1 MGEKKQG
8 SLSKTA
14 IISYGF
20 GGAAT
25 TLIMAFKNRFAMNFM
40 TDIAGVSAA
49 VIGTWMMLITIF
61 DAINDP
67 IIGGM
72 ADRTNTKWGKYR
84 PWMIFGSVA
93 LAVVIVMQFT
103 NPNLGNANLIYFI
116 IVMVLFSI
124 TFTSVQVSW
133 QALNSVMATDPN
145 ERNRLLASRQFLGL
159 VASNAIGIFTIPV
172 ITYFGGGAK
181 GWQIITI
188 IFALVAMSSMWFA
201 AWGARTK
208 DYKDSIPNPQKMS
221 FRGNLKLILNN
232 KAAVLGGL
240 SLAGFQLARNVLSAA
255 DMYYYKYVAEDV
267 SIIAAA
273 ASFTL
278 ILNFAC
284 VPFMPKIVRMFG
296 KKKAAAIGLLVHMF
310 RPIVTMFLGTGM
322 SRNIIILAVVMTFLG
337 NMISNFA
344 LLAMIPDCTD
354 YTEYKYGTNCAA
366 LINSAM
372 TFLQKFGQAFSTFIV
387 GLVLSG
393 AGYAADAAISG
404 QVVDAIMANITFIP
418 MIITAVTLVFLYCY
432 PITEAYGRKMREEL
446 TVRRKQKKA

>member
-172 ITYFGGGAK
+172 VTYFGGGAK
-181 GWQIITI
+181 DGR
-188 IFALVAMSSMWFA
+188 LSRSSLRW
-201 AWGARTK
+201 
-208 DYKDSIPNPQKMS
+208 
-221 FRGNLKLILNN
+221 
-232 KAAVLGGL
+232 
-240 SLAGFQLARNVLSAA
+240 
-255 DMYYYKYVAEDV
+255 
-267 SIIAAA
+267 
-273 ASFTL
+273 
-278 ILNFAC
+278 
-284 VPFMPKIVRMFG
+284 
-296 KKKAAAIGLLVHMF
+296 
-310 RPIVTMFLGTGM
+310 
-322 SRNIIILAVVMTFLG
+322 
-337 NMISNFA
+337 
-344 LLAMIPDCTD
+344 
-354 YTEYKYGTNCAA
+354 
-366 LINSAM
+366 
-372 TFLQKFGQAFSTFIV
+372 
-387 GLVLSG
+387 
-393 AGYAADAAISG
+393 
-404 QVVDAIMANITFIP
+404 
-418 MIITAVTLVFLYCY
+418 
-432 PITEAYGRKMREEL
+432 
-446 TVRRKQKKA
+446 

>member
-1 MGEKKQG
+1 MGERGKS
-8 SLSKTA
+8 SLSRAA

-25 TLIMAFKNRFAMNFM
+25 TLIMAFKNRFAMSFM

-49 VIGTWMMLITIF
+49 TIGTWMMLITIF

-72 ADRTNTKWGKYR
+72 ADRTNTRWGKYR
-84 PWMIFGSVA
+84 PWMMFGAVA
-93 LAVVIVMQFT
+93 LGIVIVMQFT
-103 NPNLGNANLIYFI
+103 NPGLGNANLIYFI
-116 IVMVLFSI
+116 IVMILFSI

-145 ERNRLLASRQFLGL
+145 ERNLLLASRQFLGL
-159 VASNAIGIFTIPV
+159 VASNAIGILTIPV
-172 ITYFGGGAK
+172 VTYFGGGAF
-181 GWQIITI
+181 GWQMITV
-188 IFALVAMSSMWFA
+188 IFAIVAVISMLIA
-201 AWGARTK
+201 AFGARTK
-208 DYKDSIPNPQKMS
+208 DFKGSIPDPQKMS
-221 FRGNLKLILNN
+221 FLGNINIILKN

-267 SIIAAA
+267 TIIATAA
-273 ASFTL
+273 TFTL
-278 ILNFAC
+278 LLNFIC
-284 VPFMPKIVRMFG
+284 VPFMPKIVRMIG
-296 KKKAAAIGLLVHMF
+296 KKKAAGIGLVVHMF
-310 RPIVTMFLGTGM
+310 RPIVTLLIGAGM
-322 SRNIIILAVVMTFLG
+322 SRNIIVFAVIMTFLG
-337 NMISNFA
+337 NMLANFA

-387 GLVLSG
+387 GLILSG
-393 AGYAADAAISG
+393 AGYAAKAAITP
-404 QVVDAIMANITFIP
+404 QVTSAIMTNVTVVP
-418 MIITAVTLVFLYCY
+418 MIITAVTLIFLFFY
-432 PITEAYGRKMREEL
+432 PITEEFGRKMREEL
-446 TVRRKQKKA
+446 TIRRNKVV

>member
-1 MGEKKQG
+1 MGENKKS

-25 TLIMAFKNRFAMNFM
+25 TLIMAFKNRFAMSFM

-72 ADRTNTKWGKYR
+72 ADRTNTRWGKYR
-84 PWMIFGSVA
+84 PWMMFGSLA
-93 LAVVIVMQFT
+93 LGIVIVMQFT
-103 NPNLGNANLIYFI
+103 NPNLGGANLVYFI
-116 IVMVLFSI
+116 IVMILFSI

-145 ERNRLLASRQFLGL
+145 ERNQLLASRQFLGL
-159 VASNAIGIFTIPV
+159 IASNAIGIVTIPV
-172 ITYFGGGAK
+172 VTYFGGGAR
-181 GWQIITI
+181 GWQVITI
-188 IFALVAMSSMWFA
+188 VFALVAIASMFFA
-201 AWGARTK
+201 AWGARTR
-208 DYKDSIPNPQKMS
+208 DYQGSIPDPQKMS
-221 FRGNLKLILNN
+221 LKGNIKLILNN

-267 SIIAAA
+267 TIISAAA
-273 ASFTL
+273 TFTL
-278 ILNFAC
+278 VLNFVC
-284 VPFMPKIVRMFG
+284 VPFMPKMVRLLG
-296 KKKAAAIGLLVHMF
+296 KKKAAALGLVVHMF
-310 RPIVTMFLGTGM
+310 RPIVTLFLGTAM
-322 SRNIIILAVVMTFLG
+322 SRNVIILAVVMTFLG

-387 GLVLSG
+387 GLILSG
-393 AGYAADAAISG
+393 AGYAADVAIDG
-404 QVVDAIMANITFIP
+404 AITSAILTSVTIVP
-418 MIITAVTLVFLYCY
+418 MIITAVTLVFLFFY
-432 PITEAYGRKMREEL
+432 PITEAYGREMRSEL
-446 TVRRKQKKA
+446 AARRAQKK